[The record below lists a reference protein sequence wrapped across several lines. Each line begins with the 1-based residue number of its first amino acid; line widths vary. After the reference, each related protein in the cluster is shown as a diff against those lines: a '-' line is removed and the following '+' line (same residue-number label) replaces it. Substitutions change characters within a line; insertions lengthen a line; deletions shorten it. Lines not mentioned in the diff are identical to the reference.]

1 MVPARDTTPCLAVPT
16 HEPVPQPLMAA
27 SSQAGSA
34 PAAAGGASS
43 RPKSKAYMST
53 VAIQSDAAKY
63 RQKYKELK
71 RKVHEIEQVCA
82 SRPLRN

>member
-1 MVPARDTTPCLAVPT
+1 
-16 HEPVPQPLMAA
+16 MAA

-82 SRPLRN
+82 SGPLPN